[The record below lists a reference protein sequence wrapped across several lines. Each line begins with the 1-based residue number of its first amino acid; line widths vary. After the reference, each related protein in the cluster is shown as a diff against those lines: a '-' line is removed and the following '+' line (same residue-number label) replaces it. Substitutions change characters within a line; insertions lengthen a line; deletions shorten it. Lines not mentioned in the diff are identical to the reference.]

1 MGSAATSPLS
11 RKKGIALF
19 TGIIQNMDRVLA
31 LDLTESGVQLSIES
45 TLGDTYS
52 ISSGDSVCVSGVC
65 LTVTRCETGQLTF
78 DVVTETL
85 NCSTLGEL
93 GPGDMVNLERS
104 MTSGS
109 TIDGHFVQGHV
120 EGVGTVIDITDLT
133 DNRRLTIKP
142 PSELIPHIIPKG
154 SIAIDGVSMTVAGLD
169 NTSFQVAL
177 IPTTLS
183 ETTLGSARRNTTVNL
198 ETDMLSRAVVHSLRQ
213 FTTASGTVTLESLRH
228 AGFVD

>member
-1 MGSAATSPLS
+1 
-11 RKKGIALF
+11 
-19 TGIIQNMDRVLA
+19 MDRVLA
-31 LDLTESGVQLSIES
+31 LDPTKSGVQLSIKS
-45 TLGDTYS
+45 TLGNTYP
-52 ISSGDSVCVSGVC
+52 ISPGDSICVSGVC
-65 LTVTRCETGQLTF
+65 LTVTRRETGQLTF

-85 NCSTLGEL
+85 NCSTLGNL

-120 EGVGTVIDITDLT
+120 EGVGTVIDITDLA

-169 NTSFQVAL
+169 KTSFQVAI
-177 IPTTLS
+177 IPTTFS
-183 ETTLGSARRNTTVNL
+183 ETTLGSARRDTAVNL
-198 ETDMLSRAVVHSLRQ
+198 ETDMLSRAVVHSLRR
-213 FTTASGTVTLESLRH
+213 FTIAPSTVTLESLRH